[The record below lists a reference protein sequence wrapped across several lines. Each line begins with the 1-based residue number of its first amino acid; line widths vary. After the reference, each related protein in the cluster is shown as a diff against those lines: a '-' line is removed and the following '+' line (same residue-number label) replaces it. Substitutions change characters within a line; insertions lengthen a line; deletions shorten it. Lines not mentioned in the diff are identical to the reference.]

1 MKPINWNPEKNQLLI
16 AERGI
21 SFEDIVFSLQQGTI
35 LDDVQHPNANKY
47 ANQRI
52 IIVALNDYAY
62 LGGCPRIGVVAR
74 EN

>member
-21 SFEDIVFSLQQGTI
+21 SFEDIVFSLQQGAI

-62 LGGCPRIGVVAR
+62 SSTV
-74 EN
+74 NSNYT

>member
-21 SFEDIVFSLQQGTI
+21 SFEDIVFSLQH
-35 LDDVQHPNANKY
+35 DVQHPNANKY

-74 EN
+74 ES